1 MTGRNLFGLLIA
13 VLISGCS
20 GNIQFKEHNKLVT
33 TDWLQSHLNDT
44 SLALIYVGSRLTF
57 DSIHIPNS
65 QYIPVRDLLI
75 RTDSLRNELPE
86 VSKIDSLLESVG
98 INDHSLIVLCYEN
111 DYMIPAAARLF
122 LTLDYTGLGNRTY
135 VLNGGL
141 VKWVK
146 EDRLKT
152 DSLYAKSPGEITPI
166 ENNKIIVS
174 AFEVEK
180 YMNNPDFV
188 IIDARPIDTYIGQFD
203 SIDKKFEGGHIEG
216 SISLPFDY
224 LLSDTLPY
232 MFKND
237 AELMKEFETAGMNE
251 DKTAVIYCSTG
262 IIASVSYLVSTHLG
276 YKTLFYDGSF
286 EDWEKL
292 KLPVIKPVTN
302 KSNNN

>member
-1 MTGRNLFGLLIA
+1 MTGRNLFGLLVA

-20 GNIQFKEHNKLVT
+20 GNNQFKKDNKLVS

-44 SLALIYVGSRLTF
+44 SLAIIYVGSKLTF

-65 QYIPVRDLLI
+65 QYIPVRDLLV

-86 VSKIDSLLESVG
+86 ISKIDSLLESVG

-111 DYMIPAAARLF
+111 DYMIPITTRLF
-122 LTLDYTGLGNRTY
+122 FTLDYAGLGNQTY

-146 EDRLKT
+146 EDRLTT
-152 DSLYAKSPGEITPI
+152 DSLYAKSPGKITLT
-166 ENNKIIVS
+166 ENDKIIVS
-174 AFEVEK
+174 AFDVEK
-180 YMNNPDFV
+180 YTNNPDFV
-188 IIDARPIDTYIGQFD
+188 IIDARPVDNYIGQFD

-216 SISLPFDY
+216 SVSLPVDF

-232 MFKND
+232 MFKDD

-262 IIASVSYLVSTHLG
+262 IIASVNYLVSVHLG

-292 KLPVIKPVTN
+292 HLPVIKPVSH
-302 KSNNN
+302 KSEN